1 MEALVPLV
9 LQRLACL
16 PPPLDFEVVCVPS
29 TRKLIGPSE
38 SRTQLIKE
46 LTYIWNNNFWV
57 VQRRP
62 LAKQPKTANPFNHLR
77 LGPLGLNKS
86 NSDGP
91 GCWGW
96 GRSLPRRQRCSH
108 FPNVLYGWWAHKP
121 HSEGFSQ
128 KKKKKVQSCW
138 DKTTSLYYV
147 LPAFPSFI
155 TQVMDIGQALV
166 LRSPCSS
173 LLYWFVNDFLYIFL
187 LL

>member
-29 TRKLIGPSE
+29 TRKLIVPSE
-38 SRTQLIKE
+38 SPTQLIKE
-46 LTYIWNNNFWV
+46 LTYIWNNDFWV
-57 VQRRP
+57 VLRGP

-108 FPNVLYGWWAHKP
+108 FPNALYGWWAHKP

-128 KKKKKVQSCW
+128 KRKEKSSILLRQNDIIVLC
-138 DKTTSLYYV
+138 TTSIPEFYN
-147 LPAFPSFI
+147 PSHGHWTSFSI
-155 TQVMDIGQALV
+155 KKSMLKFT
-166 LRSPCSS
+166 
-173 LLYWFVNDFLYIFL
+173 YWFVNYFLYIFL